1 MITAAAAH
9 QLLLRPISYRV
20 IAAAADRLLLV
31 PISYVGCVLLQL
43 SPGVAPQ
50 THPVVVDSR
59 PTQYPHE
66 DQPAVHL
73 VPTLHVCQ
81 LSDVVGGQ
89 GELAQHR
96 HDEVVAGSQFCSGPL
111 WLPDQAVGA
120 ATDEQCCHCQ
130 QQQG

>member
-66 DQPAVHL
+66 DQPGDTEDETHQWELRSVETEQVLHTLSMTARETDQVAADS
-73 VPTLHVCQ
+73 PTKQYL
-81 LSDVVGGQ
+81 LAGQ
-89 GELAQHR
+89 PADG
-96 HDEVVAGSQFCSGPL
+96 DKI
-111 WLPDQAVGA
+111 
-120 ATDEQCCHCQ
+120 
-130 QQQG
+130 